1 MQRNK
6 KAELFNDLH
15 MGKVEVLFQKVSGE
29 RRKMICTLAPKALV
43 EKFGTKYTGKVEFD
57 AKAKAQPVFD
67 VEKQEWRSFRWDSVK
82 NYTTSGLTEK
92 ESA

>member
-6 KAELFNDLH
+6 KDELFNDLH

-67 VEKQEWRSFRWDSVK
+67 VEKQEWRSFLYDKVL
-82 NYTTSGLTEK
+82 NYEK
-92 ESA
+92 MPLEEKV

>member
-67 VEKQEWRSFRWDSVK
+67 VEKQEWRSFLYDKVL
-82 NYTTSGLTEK
+82 NYEK
-92 ESA
+92 MPLEEKV

>member
-1 MQRNK
+1 
-6 KAELFNDLH
+6 

-67 VEKQEWRSFRWDSVK
+67 VEKQEWRSFLYDKVL
-82 NYTTSGLTEK
+82 NYEK
-92 ESA
+92 MPLEEEV

>member
-67 VEKQEWRSFRWDSVK
+67 VEKQEWRSFLYDKVL
-82 NYTTSGLTEK
+82 NYEK
-92 ESA
+92 MSLEEKV

>member
-1 MQRNK
+1 MSPNNK
-6 KAELFNDLH
+6 KKLFNDLEE
-15 MGKVEVLFQKVSGE
+15 GKVEVLFQKVSGE

-67 VEKQEWRSFRWDSVK
+67 VEKQEWRSFLYDKVL
-82 NYTTSGLTEK
+82 NYEK
-92 ESA
+92 MPLEEEV

>member
-67 VEKQEWRSFRWDSVK
+67 VEKQEWRPFLYDKVL
-82 NYTTSGLTEK
+82 NYEK
-92 ESA
+92 MPLEEKV

>member
-67 VEKQEWRSFRWDSVK
+67 VEKQEWRSFLYDKVL
-82 NYTTSGLTEK
+82 NYEK
-92 ESA
+92 MPLEEEV